1 MTAALRSDQ
10 VDQWTACS
18 YVLTCAACQIG
29 NERRLWLFDMIYSSR
44 HVQCIDMPVDSS
56 LP

>member
-29 NERRLWLFDMIYSSR
+29 NERRLWLFDMLYFQQAR
-44 HVQCIDMPVDSS
+44 TMYRYAC
-56 LP
+56 